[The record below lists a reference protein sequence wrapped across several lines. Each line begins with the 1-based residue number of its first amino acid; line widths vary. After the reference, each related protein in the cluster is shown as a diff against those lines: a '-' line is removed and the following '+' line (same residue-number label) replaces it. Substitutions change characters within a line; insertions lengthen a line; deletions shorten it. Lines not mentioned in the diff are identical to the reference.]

1 MTKLLRDQTEVIISR
16 VNEIHKQ
23 KFEEIDGKLGNHE
36 ARIDRLE
43 KKTLET
49 PSAAHSSQDYEGKYR
64 KSLTL
69 RNVPVLLK
77 SGNGKEDIYG
87 TVVKICVALGV
98 DVNIR
103 DISESYRMKLRSETR
118 NSLPSIV
125 VQFNSAFHRDSVWNN
140 YMAHKNIKL
149 SDVFPEMEV
158 ESRIYMNPLLP
169 PEVYKIK
176 NAIVRHL
183 ISPKIA
189 VQFYYKSGYFVK
201 QFSDSTP
208 VQVKSVE
215 DVMKLVDD
223 WQPHGN

>member
-23 KFEEIDGKLGNHE
+23 KFAEIDEKLENHE
-36 ARIDRLE
+36 VRIDRLE

-49 PSAAHSSQDYEGKYR
+49 PSAARSSQDYDGKYR

-77 SGNGKEDIYG
+77 SGNGKEDIYE

-98 DVNIR
+98 DVNIN
-103 DISESYRMKLRSETR
+103 ISESYRMKLRSEAR

-140 YMAHKNIKL
+140 YTKHKNIKL

-158 ESRIYMNPLLP
+158 DSRIYINPLLP
-169 PEVYKIK
+169 PELYKIK

-183 ISPKIA
+183 TSSKIA
-189 VQFYYKSGYFVK
+189 EHFYFKSGYFVK

-223 WQPHGN
+223 WQPHEN